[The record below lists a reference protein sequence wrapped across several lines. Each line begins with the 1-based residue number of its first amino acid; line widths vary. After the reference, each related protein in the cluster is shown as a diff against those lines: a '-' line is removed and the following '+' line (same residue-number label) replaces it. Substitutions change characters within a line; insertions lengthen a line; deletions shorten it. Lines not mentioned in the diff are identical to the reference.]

1 MTVRFRALF
10 VLWLAACNHPSG
22 ARVTALHDL
31 HQSGMPVVTPSLTED
46 FYALPWPNALHFG
59 ANGIVDLTMYPR
71 PQEGGAIK
79 DYIDTF
85 GASISGAGPSAGIY
99 FRFDGAIDPSTLPSD
114 ANASVRSDA
123 TAFVVD
129 VTQGSPTYGQK
140 TPVIA
145 HWVEGSYDYIGPYWV
160 VLLPLP
166 GFPLREKTTYAAVL
180 TDGIKADGGGAI
192 ARAAD
197 LSAALAPAGTT
208 SSDARVAAAAKA
220 YAPFTGWLS
229 SQNGLLQ
236 HLVNATVFTTLD
248 ATGLM
253 PKFRQVIYA
262 QVPAPSLA
270 GLKYDREDQAGVD
283 QLYEGTYQGPNFQ
296 TGDPPYRMSGG
307 DIVLGPD
314 GLPMVQRMETLRVA
328 MTIPEGPMPQAGWPV
343 VIYAHGTGGSYV
355 DFVDDGSAREAAK
368 VTNADGS
375 VTQLAMI
382 SIDQVLHGTRAPTLV
397 TDSDHDLAFFNV
409 FNIRAARAN
418 PKQGALDDFQL
429 LRLVKAIDVPAA
441 PTTGQ
446 RIKFDPDRIYFKGH
460 SQGGLTGPLFLAAE
474 PEVKAAILSG
484 AGGVLIQALL
494 GKLKPVDIPVT
505 VGALLHDPVDE
516 FHPLLS
522 MLQNYLE
529 DADPENYARLLF
541 REPPPSLQPK
551 SIFHS
556 LGIVDTFTP
565 IPTTKALAL
574 ALGEQPIAPMREAID
589 HLELAGQSWG
599 TAPVS
604 GNVAGGKATA
614 VLLEYPQAGTHDG
627 HFVIFD
633 VPDAIRQCN
642 RFLAS
647 HAVSGTARLDPP

>member
-1 MTVRFRALF
+1 MRSGALL
-10 VLWLAACNHPSG
+10 VLALAGCNHAPG
-22 ARVTALHDL
+22 ARVSALHDL
-31 HQSGMPVVTPSLTED
+31 HQSGKPVLAPSLTED

-59 ANGIVDLTMYPR
+59 PNGIVDLTMYPR

-85 GASISGAGPSAGIY
+85 GASHSGAGPSSGIY
-99 FRFDGAIDPSTLPSD
+99 FRFDGMIDPSTLPSD
-114 ANASVRSDA
+114 PNASVKSDA

-129 VTQGSPTYGQK
+129 VTPGSPSYGQK

-145 HWVEGSYDYIGPYWV
+145 HFVADSYDYIGPYWLA
-160 VLLPLP
+160 LLPLP
-166 GFPLREKTTYAAVL
+166 GFPLRDKTTYAAVL
-180 TDGIKADGGGAI
+180 TDGVKAEGGGAI

-197 LSAALAPAGTT
+197 LSAALSSAGAT
-208 SSDARVAAAAKA
+208 SGDARIAAAARA
-220 YAPFTGWLS
+220 YAPFTAWLA
-229 SQNGLLQ
+229 SQNGLAE

-253 PKFRQVIYA
+253 PKLRQVIYD

-296 TGDPPYRMSGG
+296 TGDPPYMATGG

-314 GLPMVQRMETLRVA
+314 GRPLLQRMETLRVA

-343 VIYAHGTGGSYV
+343 VLYAHGTGGSYM
-355 DFVDDGSAREAAK
+355 DFVEDGSAREAAK
-368 VTNADGS
+368 VVNADGT

-397 TDSDHDLAFFNV
+397 SDSDHDLAFFNV

-429 LRLVKAIDVPAA
+429 LRLVKAIDVAAA

-446 RIKFDPDRIYFKGH
+446 HIKFDPARIYFKGH

-494 GKLKPVDIPVT
+494 GKLKPVNIPVT
-505 VGALLHDPVDE
+505 VGALLHDPVDQ

-541 REPPPSLQPK
+541 REPPPGFAPK

-556 LGIVDTFTP
+556 LGIVDSFTP

-574 ALGEQPIAPMREAID
+574 ALGEQPIAPMREPID
-589 HLELAGQSWG
+589 YLELAGQSWG
-599 TAPVS
+599 TAPVA
-604 GNVAGGKATA
+604 GNVAGGQATA

-642 RFLAS
+642 RFFAS